1 MYGIISEGTL
11 LGTEGTF
18 TLPSYKQGLR
28 FGNKCY
34 GIDHLHSISII
45 FGRQEATNEIL
56 TSQPQT
62 SIDREAC
69 LII

>member
-1 MYGIISEGTL
+1 MKVPYLVPKVPSHYLPISKGFDSGINVTG
-11 LGTEGTF
+11 F
-18 TLPSYKQGLR
+18 TL
-28 FGNKCY
+28 
-34 GIDHLHSISII
+34 HLHSISII